1 MAWYQIGTT
10 NGVPQWRR
18 DNPDGTYEVRVQENA
33 PSVDA
38 PVRGF
43 DPESFY
49 EEGRGERKAEIQA
62 RIKQAVE
69 AKTKREVSPEER
81 AEVLERQIASSR
93 GLVRESLERQRESL
107 LKRGVIPD
115 VREKVE
121 TLSVV
126 QSLIQAPPK
135 ERVIPTLRPVMETKE
150 GMVNGITSFISRAFR
165 GFDRT
170 PSPKETI
177 MRQPEGFST
186 KTIPFLSESCEALH

>member
-81 AEVLERQIASSR
+81 AEVAFELMKSLDAVPEQGCDEAWGHELRGRLEAFREGRLVPVPFTSALDRAREQIARR
-93 GLVRESLERQRESL
+93 G
-107 LKRGVIPD
+107 
-115 VREKVE
+115 
-121 TLSVV
+121 
-126 QSLIQAPPK
+126 
-135 ERVIPTLRPVMETKE
+135 
-150 GMVNGITSFISRAFR
+150 
-165 GFDRT
+165 
-170 PSPKETI
+170 
-177 MRQPEGFST
+177 
-186 KTIPFLSESCEALH
+186 